1 MSNRF
6 ASLENP
12 FPTLSSSDAFAF
24 YENARGRLPSAH
36 FPAQSIHANDL
47 GELADQFDVFVF
59 DAFGV
64 LNRGA
69 DAVPGAAQRVKALQ
83 ELGKKTL
90 VLTNGASFTPEK
102 SQAKFDRLNMAFA
115 LEDIVPSRLA
125 AIRALRAHT
134 EISTWGVITGF
145 PLNED
150 ELPVPFIALN
160 QAPEMFDT
168 VDGFLFL
175 SAIGYKPEQ
184 LDYLRN
190 SLKKKPRPLIV
201 ANPDVVAPQDGFFSL
216 EPGFFS
222 HNLADELNMAPEF
235 HGKPFGSV
243 FEIVQERIPQSV
255 PPSRI
260 AMMGDTLHTDILGA
274 AAAGWRTVL
283 VTDHG
288 LFAGENVQN
297 YIDQSGIVPDFIVP
311 AI

>member
-6 ASLENP
+6 ASLKNA
-12 FPTLSSSDAFAF
+12 FPTLSSRDAFAF
-24 YENARGRLPSAH
+24 YENARGRLPGAH
-36 FPAQSIHANDL
+36 FPKHSMHANDL

-69 DAVPGAAQRVKALQ
+69 DVVPGAAHRVKALQ
-83 ELGKKTL
+83 ELGKKTF
-90 VLTNGASFTPEK
+90 VLTNGASFTAEK
-102 SQAKFDRLNMAFA
+102 SQAKFDRLDMVFA

-145 PLNED
+145 PLHED
-150 ELPVPFIALN
+150 ELPVRFIALN
-160 QAPEMFDT
+160 EAPEMFDS

-175 SAIGYKPEQ
+175 SAIGYRPEQ
-184 LDYLRN
+184 FDHLRS

-222 HNLADELNMAPEF
+222 HSLADELDLAPEF

-255 PPSRI
+255 PPARI

-274 AAAGWRTVL
+274 AAVGWRTVL

-288 LFAGENVQN
+288 LFAGENVQH

>member
-1 MSNRF
+1 MTQLY
-6 ASLENP
+6 ADLENT
-12 FPTLSSSDAFAF
+12 FPSLSASDAFAF
-24 YENARGRLPSAH
+24 YENARPRLPNAH
-36 FPAQSIHANDL
+36 FPDQSIHARDL
-47 GELADQFDVFVF
+47 GELADQFDIFVF

-69 DAVPGAAQRVKALQ
+69 DAVPGAAQRVKAIQ
-83 ELGKKTL
+83 ELGKKTFI
-90 VLTNGASFTPEK
+90 LTNGASFTAEK
-102 SQAKFDRLNMAFA
+102 SQAKFDRLNMTFA

-125 AIRALRAHT
+125 AIRALRAHP

-145 PLNED
+145 PLAED
-150 ELPVPFIALN
+150 ELPVRFISLN
-160 QAPEMFDT
+160 KTPEAFDD

-175 SAIGYKPEQ
+175 SAIGYQPEQ
-184 LDYLRN
+184 FASLRN
-190 SLKKKPRPLIV
+190 ALKKKPRPLIV
-201 ANPDVVAPQDGFFSL
+201 ANPDVVAPQQGFFSL

-222 HNLADELNMAPEF
+222 HNMADELDLAPEF

-243 FEIVQERIPQSV
+243 FEIVQERIPKSV

-260 AMMGDTLHTDILGA
+260 VMMGDTLHTDILGA

-283 VTDHG
+283 VTDYG
-288 LFAGENVQN
+288 LFAGENVQD